1 MENLTEAPL
10 IAKKGTFPATIV
22 KVINDFQ
29 IVIDKGKEDRIRQ
42 GQRVLLYNLSEDEI
56 IDPNTGESLGY
67 LEIVKG
73 TGRVIDI
80 QEKMSIIESEKVIK
94 PDFYSS
100 IFVRNNENF
109 INSLKN
115 VLTDSENGR
124 IQQLIDGVKVRIPFD
139 NPQVGD
145 KVKPI

>member
-1 MENLTEAPL
+1 MQNITSAPV

-22 KVINDFQ
+22 KVIDDFQ
-29 IVIDKGKEDRIRQ
+29 IVINKGKEDGIRQ
-42 GQRVLLYNLSEDEI
+42 GQRVLLYNLSDDEI

-73 TGRVIDI
+73 TGRVIHI
-80 QEKMSIIESEKVIK
+80 QEKMAIIESEKVIK
-94 PDFYSS
+94 PDLYSP
-100 IFVRNNENF
+100 IFWRDNENF

-115 VLTDSENGR
+115 VLTDSENDK
-124 IQQLIDGVKVRIPFD
+124 IQQLIDGIKVKVPFE

-145 KVKPI
+145 RVKPI